1 MNSKNKNATDY
12 CQEKIQHFKNKAA
25 HNKTESLWCFRLI
38 MVSTLLIPVLV
49 TLGTDIWFSKVIP
62 SLLSALAAFCTA
74 WIQLRKPQELW
85 SLYRTTQRELED
97 QLIKY
102 QYQLEEY
109 EVSKDIDKLLVK
121 NVANLTLQTH
131 HKWIPIV
138 PNPDSLSDKSDTA

>member
-12 CQEKIQHFKNKAA
+12 CQEKIQHFTKKAA

-109 EVSKDIDKLLVK
+109 EVSENIDKLLVK

-131 HKWIPIV
+131 QKWIPIV
-138 PNPDSLSDKSDTA
+138 PNPDSLPAKSDTP